1 MQIQALKKEKE
12 NLALNY
18 EQEEECLTNDL
29 SRKLNQVSFF
39 FRETHINPGNCV
51 FVLKF
56 FVTIS
61 IILNSENFRE
71 KKRKNIHILKFY
83 YFSSYD
89 KKRLNWNT
97 L

>member
-1 MQIQALKKEKE
+1 MLNERFVKEIKSG
-12 NLALNY
+12 
-18 EQEEECLTNDL
+18 Q
-29 SRKLNQVSFF
+29 FF

-51 FVLKF
+51 FVLKNY
-56 FVTIS
+56 VTIS

-71 KKRKNIHILKFY
+71 KKEKYILKFY